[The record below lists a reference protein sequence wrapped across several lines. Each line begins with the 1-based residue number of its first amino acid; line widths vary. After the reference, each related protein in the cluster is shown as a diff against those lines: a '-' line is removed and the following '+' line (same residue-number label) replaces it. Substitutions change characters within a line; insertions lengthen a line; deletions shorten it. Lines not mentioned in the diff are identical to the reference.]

1 MNVNVFIIERSF
13 KTKTNK
19 QTKLHRDWL
28 LTQSHFL
35 EDFNL
40 KILNPHTAN
49 AKAATRGVPQ
59 KNIVW
64 KIMKNSQESL
74 EPESFFN
81 VVADCRLATLLTRDP
96 DISFSCEI
104 CENVLNTF
112 LQNTSGQLI
121 WHDKNSLYL
130 FCYASIWLYFLQ
142 PKSLEITIFISFI
155 IPTQEIKICS
165 TAEFA
170 EKLL

>member
-1 MNVNVFIIERSF
+1 MRQVNVFIIERSF

-40 KILNPHTAN
+40 KILHPHTAN

-59 KNIVW
+59 KNLVW

-74 EPESFFN
+74 EPEHFFN
-81 VVADCRLATLLTRDP
+81 VVADCRLATLLTRDSG
-96 DISFSCEI
+96 ISFSCEI
-104 CENVLNTF
+104 CENF
-112 LQNTSGQLI
+112 LE
-121 WHDKNSLYL
+121 HL
-130 FCYASIWLYFLQ
+130 FYKTLPDNWYDTTKMAYIDFAVRQ
-142 PKSLEITIFISFI
+142 FDFIFFN
-155 IPTQEIKICS
+155 QKV
-165 TAEFA
+165 
-170 EKLL
+170 

>member
-1 MNVNVFIIERSF
+1 MNVFIIERSF

-59 KNIVW
+59 KNLVW

-74 EPESFFN
+74 EPEHFFN
-81 VVADCRLATLLTRDP
+81 VVADCRLATLLTRDSG
-96 DISFSCEI
+96 ISFSWD
-104 CENVLNTF
+104 LRKFFRTPF

-121 WHDKNSLYL
+121 WHDKNGLYW
-130 FCYASIWLYFLQ
+130 FCCASIWLYFLQ